1 MRQYKNIIVISIM
14 SVLLFGLSFAC
25 FFKKADDF
33 SESERRVLAQFPEL
47 TVDTILSGDFM
58 EEFETYTTDQF
69 PARDTFRTLKA
80 VSALGVFRQKDNNDY
95 YIKNN
100 HISKLE
106 YPLNEPMLQH
116 ASERFLYLY
125 DTYMKDTNV
134 NLYFSIVPDKN
145 YFLAKESEYLSI
157 DYMELIEFMKYQTN
171 YMRYIDVTN
180 LLELEDYYRT
190 DTHWKQE
197 KILDVANELGKQM
210 GVELVEEYKINTLDI
225 PFYGVYYGQMALP
238 VKPDTLQY
246 LSNDTLKNCIVT
258 SYSTGMPKEK
268 TIYDMEKAYGKD
280 AYEMFLSGTEALIT
294 IENPMASTDKELILF
309 RDSFGSSIAPLFVE
323 AYKKI
328 TLVDIRYVQS
338 SMIGNFVKF
347 DNQDV
352 LFLYST
358 MLLNNSLALK

>member
-1 MRQYKNIIVISIM
+1 MSKYKNIIVVSVMSI
-14 SVLLFGLSFAC
+14 LLFGFSFTC
-25 FFKKADDF
+25 FLKGADEF

-47 TVDTILSGDFM
+47 SIETILSGDFM

-80 VSALGVFRQKDNNDY
+80 SSVLGVFRQKDNNDY
-95 YIKNN
+95 YITNN

-106 YPLNEPMLQH
+106 YPLNERMLQY
-116 ASERFLYLY
+116 ASERFQYLY
-125 DTYMKDTNV
+125 ETYMKDTNV
-134 NLYFSIVPDKN
+134 KLYFSIVPDKN
-145 YFLAKESEYLSI
+145 YFLAKENGYLSI
-157 DYMELIEFMKYQTN
+157 DYMELIEYMKNQTE
-171 YMRYIDVTN
+171 YMNYIDIMN
-180 LLELEDYYRT
+180 LLSLENYYRT

-197 KILDVANELGKQM
+197 EILNVADELAKQM
-210 GVELVEEYKINTLDI
+210 GVNLVEDYEVNTLDI

-246 LSNDTLKNCIVT
+246 LENDTLENCIVT
-258 SYSTGMPKEK
+258 SYSTGMPEK
-268 TIYDMEKAYGKD
+268 KNIYDMEKAYGKD
-280 AYEMFLSGTEALIT
+280 AYEMFLSGTEAFLT
-294 IENPMASTDKELILF
+294 IENPSASTDKELILF

-338 SMIGNFVKF
+338 SMLGNLLTF